1 MASKKTYIS
10 PRPKLDGSSALYLQ
24 IIINRKKK
32 NISIKI
38 DWPAKFFDEKE
49 GVCLPRRKNDP
60 DVNDYNMIISDF
72 HSKANEIFK
81 YHRLSNQLLTMERF
95 LKSWKNDLSKDNL
108 VKYME
113 QKAKVR
119 LKDKEIEYSTYQAHL
134 KVIVKLKE
142 WKDEIL
148 FLDLDHNWAE
158 SFDASLKKSI
168 KTRRGN
174 TTNTRWNHHKTIKAY
189 LKIAR
194 KKDHISFVDPYEFFT
209 INPIQGAWR
218 PIYEKDLSKLYHY
231 YKETD
236 LNTHRWVLR
245 RFLFSS
251 FTGLRKSDLYRVEDR
266 WLSGGIMRFIPY
278 KNRKLGRILEIP
290 LEGVA
295 LEMFNDALAEKG
307 SGRLFDDLEEQ
318 SSNRIL
324 KEIATKLEIDANL
337 HHHVGRH
344 TFITLYLKNGG
355 TLDMAQEY
363 AGHADIKQT
372 MKYNHIDED
381 RRRKEIK
388 VMNDIIIPNQA

>member
-1 MASKKTYIS
+1 M
-10 PRPKLDGSSALYLQ
+10 KLT
-24 IIINRKKK
+24 
-32 NISIKI
+32 
-38 DWPAKFFDEKE
+38 WPVKYFDEAE
-49 GVCLPRRKNDP
+49 GVCLPRFKGDP
-60 DVNDYNMIISDF
+60 DVNDYNMIIADF

-81 YHRLSNQLLTMERF
+81 YHRLSGQRLTMDRF
-95 LKSWKNDLSKDNL
+95 LKSWRNELSRENL

-119 LKDKEIEYSTYQAHL
+119 LKDKDIEYSTYQAHL

-142 WKDEIL
+142 WKNEIL

-158 SFDASLKKSI
+158 SFDAYLKKNI
-168 KTRRGN
+168 KSRRGN
-174 TTNTRWNHHKTIKAY
+174 TTNTRWNHHKTVKAY

-194 KKDHISFVDPYEFFT
+194 KKDHISFIDPYEFFS

-231 YKETD
+231 YKSTE
-236 LNTHRWVLR
+236 LNTHKWVLR
-245 RFLFSS
+245 RFLFSA

-266 WLSGGIMRFIPY
+266 WLSGGILRFIPY

-290 LEGVA
+290 IEGVA
-295 LEMFNDALAEKG
+295 LEMFNDALKEKG

-318 SSNRIL
+318 TSNRII
-324 KEIATKLEIDANL
+324 KEIAKKLEIDVNL

-363 AGHADIKQT
+363 AGHSDIKQT

-381 RRRKEIK
+381 RRRKEIS